1 MPKVS
6 VIMPVYN
13 VERFVEE
20 AICSVLKQDFGDL
33 ELIIVNDCSTDNSLA
48 LCQMFDDE
56 RIRIIQH
63 DVNYGLA
70 AARNTG
76 IRHARADILAFLDSD
91 DSWRQDKLALHTLH
105 LERCKD
111 VGVSFSR
118 SAFIEEDGTPNKC
131 YQMPRL
137 KDIEPGYYLCRN
149 PIGNGS
155 APVIRREVLD
165 DIAFFVDLPNG
176 PDLCYFN
183 ESLRQSEDIECWIRI
198 ALKTNWVIEGIPQP
212 LTNYRLNAG
221 GLSANLYKQLE
232 SWERVIELT
241 RSYAP
246 AFIAQW
252 GQRARAYQ
260 LRYLSRQAIRLGD
273 GVAAKTLVMQAL
285 KGEPW
290 LLVQEPGRTLLT
302 LLAAYAVWMLPRGTY
317 HWFEEKARIIIG
329 KIHHRKISQETQN
342 WQSELHF
349 AKQNRETYL

>member
-1 MPKVS
+1 MHKVS

-13 VERFVEE
+13 VERFVEV
-20 AICSVLKQDFGDL
+20 AIRSVLNQTHRDL
-33 ELIIVNDCSTDNSLA
+33 ELIIIDDCSTDNSMA
-48 LCQMFDDE
+48 LCEAFDDE
-56 RIRIIQH
+56 RIRIVKH
-63 DVNYGLA
+63 WVNRGLA

-91 DSWRQDKLALHTLH
+91 DSWREDKLELHTLH

-118 SAFIEEDGTPNKC
+118 SAFIEEDGTPNQC

-165 DIAFFVDLPNG
+165 DVAFFVDLPDG

-183 ESLRQSEDIECWIRI
+183 ESLRRSEDIECWIRI
-198 ALKTNWVIEGIPQP
+198 ALKTRWVIEGIPQA

-232 SWERVIELT
+232 SWEQVIELT

-246 AFIAQW
+246 GFIGRWAM
-252 GQRARAYQ
+252 RARAYQ
-260 LRYLSRQAIRLGD
+260 LRYLARQAIRLGD
-273 GVAAKTLVMQAL
+273 GVAAKAFVIKAL
-285 KGEPW
+285 KTEPK
-290 LLVQEPGRTLLT
+290 LLIQEPARTVLT
-302 LLAAYAVWMLPRGTY
+302 LFGAYAVWLLPEGTY
-317 HWFEEKARIIIG
+317 QWLESKARAVIG
-329 KIHHRKISQETQN
+329 RIHCRKIRQDTQN
-342 WQSELHF
+342 WQSESQI
-349 AKQNRETYL
+349 AKQNNETYS